1 MSWRTVVVSH
11 RAKLDLQL
19 NCMVVR
25 GETTTKV
32 HLSEISVLLIEST
45 EVSLTAALLAELVR
59 LKSKVIFCDK
69 KRNPA
74 AELIGYYG
82 SHDTSS
88 KVRQQLEWC
97 DANKKAVWT
106 EIVRA
111 KIYNQ
116 KMVLDILGRT
126 ESELLEK
133 YIDELEFDDIT
144 NREGHAAKVY
154 FNALFGLSFTRADEN
169 AINAALNYGYA
180 IILSICN
187 REIVANGYITQLGLH
202 HSNVFNMYNLG
213 SDLMEPL
220 RPFIDYVVYQLW
232 DKGDLESFDK
242 DEKMKVINALNQEV
256 MLEGKK
262 QVLNYGAKIYVK
274 SIFNALNEE
283 DIGVLRFC
291 GFKDKD

>member
-59 LKSKVIFCDK
+59 LKIKVIFCDK

-232 DKGDLESFDK
+232 DNGDLESFDK

>member
-59 LKSKVIFCDK
+59 LKIKVIFCDK

-220 RPFIDYVVYQLW
+220 RPFIDHVVYQLW
-232 DKGDLESFDK
+232 EKGDLESFDK

-283 DIGVLRFC
+283 NIGVLRFC

>member
-45 EVSLTAALLAELVR
+45 EVSLTAALLAELIR
-59 LKSKVIFCDK
+59 LKIKVIFCDK

>member
-25 GETTTKV
+25 GETTTKI

-59 LKSKVIFCDK
+59 LKIKVIFCDK

-88 KVRQQLEWC
+88 KVRQQLEWS
-97 DANKKAVWT
+97 DTNKKAVWT
-106 EIVRA
+106 EIVRV
-111 KIYNQ
+111 KICNQ
-116 KMVLDILGRT
+116 KKVLDILGKT
-126 ESELLEK
+126 EGELLEK
-133 YIDELEFDDIT
+133 YVDELQFDDIT

-154 FNALFGLSFTRADEN
+154 FNALFGMSFTRADEN
-169 AINAALNYGYA
+169 TINAALNYGYA
-180 IILSICN
+180 IILSLCN

-232 DKGDLESFDK
+232 DKGDLESFNK

-262 QVLNYGAKIYVK
+262 QVLNYGAKMYVK

>member
-59 LKSKVIFCDK
+59 LKIKVIFCDK

-232 DKGDLESFDK
+232 DNGDLESFDK

-256 MLEGKK
+256 LLEGKK

>member
-59 LKSKVIFCDK
+59 LKIKVIFCDK

-213 SDLMEPL
+213 SDLIEPL

>member
-59 LKSKVIFCDK
+59 LKIKVIFCDK

-169 AINAALNYGYA
+169 AINAALNYRYA

-220 RPFIDYVVYQLW
+220 RPFIDHVVYQLW
-232 DKGDLESFDK
+232 EKGDLESFDK

-283 DIGVLRFC
+283 NIGVLRFC